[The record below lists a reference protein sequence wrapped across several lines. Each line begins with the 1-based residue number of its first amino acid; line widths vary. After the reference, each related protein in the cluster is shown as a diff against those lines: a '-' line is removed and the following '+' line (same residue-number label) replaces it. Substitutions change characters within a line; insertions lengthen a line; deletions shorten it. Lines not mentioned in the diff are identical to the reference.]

1 MDQIIEEGEQLV
13 VIDDDAGICAIVQRH
28 LRDTAWQ
35 VACFTSESEGLAYLA
50 CHEPDVLLVDI
61 RMPRIDGD
69 QILEELAAGN
79 RLAPST
85 RVLVSS
91 SVQPPRAIWQS
102 FEKFAATFIL
112 KDVVASRPD
121 FLAALGGSGEGF
133 DSGTVA

>member
-1 MDQIIEEGEQLV
+1 MDQTAKKGEQLV

-28 LRDTAWQ
+28 LRDAAWQ
-35 VACFTSESEGLAYLA
+35 VACFTNELEGLAYLA
-50 CHEPDVLLVDI
+50 SHEPDILLVDI

-91 SVQPPRAIWQS
+91 SVLPPRAIWQS
-102 FEKFAATFIL
+102 FEKFAATFIS
-112 KDVVASRPD
+112 KDIVASKEE
-121 FLAALGGSGEGF
+121 FLAVLCARRY
-133 DSGTVA
+133 